1 MLLFSFKAIP
11 FCLFFAVTNSNKTF
25 QNFYFILKVSRR
37 RLGWKST
44 KVKLLSEVISYSF
57 PASQFLPPLP
67 LFQSGSF
74 LFLFCSFFLSSPQLS
89 MSSLF
94 HVSFIPCC
102 RRQRVLISL
111 KKNIICFFSFSLSF
125 ICFCASSRALFFSLS
140 LSLPLSLSLSLPL
153 SNSLSLSSSGNLCP
167 ASCWRHHGNQERKCC
182 VLNIGKFTT
191 KFLILSLRAIIFK
204 GWAYNEG

>member
-1 MLLFSFKAIP
+1 M
-11 FCLFFAVTNSNKTF
+11 
-25 QNFYFILKVSRR
+25 SRR

-67 LFQSGSF
+67 LFQLGSF

-94 HVSFIPCC
+94 HVSFIPRC

-111 KKNIICFFSFSLSF
+111 QKNIICFFSFSLSF
-125 ICFCASSRALFFSLS
+125 ICFCASSRALLFSLS
-140 LSLPLSLSLSLPL
+140 LSPSLSLI
-153 SNSLSLSSSGNLCP
+153 LSLSSSGNLCP

-204 GWAYNEG
+204 GWACNEG